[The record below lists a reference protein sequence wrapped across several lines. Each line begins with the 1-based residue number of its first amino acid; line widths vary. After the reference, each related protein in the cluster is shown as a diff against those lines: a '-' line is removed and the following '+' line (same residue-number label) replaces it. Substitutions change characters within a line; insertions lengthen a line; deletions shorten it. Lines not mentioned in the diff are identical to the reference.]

1 MISSITLD
9 HFGAHENITIPLGQ
23 LTVVTGGVD
32 CGKSWLVVRSLDFA
46 LFNNGYFH
54 ADDVKDEIRYQ
65 FPDGTKA
72 PLARVRVDFTDGKW
86 LERTRSSSRNE
97 YRIFDGTT
105 LHEYSSVGAGFFAPV
120 GEHLGIQPVA
130 LDGRNPEVI
139 NIHGYHDPVFLLS
152 RSPGQIDTVLSRLMG
167 GAVFEDAANLV
178 AADLRGTKAAS
189 KSLEQ
194 RAVETQAAIDELP
207 DLSRA
212 QALLDEAGRLHGV
225 ADAAVTTREHLS
237 VASERLCRVTGE
249 VLAKNVLVT
258 RLRRVVEAAAIAV
271 QNVANYAQVHALC
284 LNYVERSHQIGR
296 LRRVIHCAGGDLS
309 NAEHLMERAEHCI
322 NLCALHR
329 RVLGTQQRATQLEA
343 TVSAEQVKLS
353 ATGKLL
359 EAATTSLGAITNS
372 TQRID
377 LLTTLKNRLLRYTS
391 AVTTETTLLTGLAQA
406 VDNRATEFEQA
417 LRSAGHCP
425 LCGSDTTQAKVA

>member
-9 HFGAHENITIPLGQ
+9 HFGAHENITIPIGQ

-54 ADDVKDEIRYQ
+54 ADDSKDEIRYQ

-72 PLARVRVDFTDGKW
+72 PVARVRVDFTDGKW
-86 LERTRSSSRNE
+86 LERIRSSSRNE

-130 LDGRNPEVI
+130 LDGRNPEVV

-178 AADLRGTKAAS
+178 AADLRASRASAKA
-189 KSLEQ
+189 LET
-194 RAVETQAAIDELP
+194 RATETQTAIDALP

-212 QALLDEAGRLHGV
+212 SALLDEAERFSAG
-225 ADAAVTTREHLS
+225 ADAAVMRRTRLTTIANHYRR
-237 VASERLCRVTGE
+237 ATGE
-249 VLAKNVLVT
+249 VTARGDVVA
-258 RLRRVVEAAAIAV
+258 RLRSVVEAAGFAV
-271 QNVANYAQVHALC
+271 QNVANCAQVHALC
-284 LNYVERSHQIGR
+284 TAFVQRSGQITR
-296 LRRVIHCAGGDLS
+296 LQRVIACVGDGLS
-309 NAEHLMERAEHCI
+309 NTEHLMESAVRHAH
-322 NLCALHR
+322 LRGLHQR
-329 RVLGTQQRATQLEA
+329 QVSARQRADQLDGVVA
-343 TVSAEQVKLS
+343 AERTKLS
-353 ATGKLL
+353 SVGKLL
-359 EAATTSLGAITNS
+359 EAATTAFGTTTES
-372 TQRID
+372 TQRVE

-391 AVTTETTLLTGLAQA
+391 AVTTETTLLAGLTQA
-406 VDNRATEFEQA
+406 ANDQATRFEQA